1 MPIDRLNLQQMKQY
15 VNGIIGNNLPAFSG
29 GAIGGFSICFKH
41 LFLNVTYSTGIELMT
56 FIGIFILKAFA
67 TSVMTYASGLVVA
80 YANATVK
87 AYVRKFKG
95 KKKVPGKKDSE
106 KNKAA

>member
-1 MPIDRLNLQQMKQY
+1 MKQY

-29 GAIGGFSICFKH
+29 GAIGGFGICVKH
-41 LFLNVTYSTGIELMT
+41 LFLNVNYPSGIELIT

-67 TSVMTYASGLVVA
+67 TSAMTYASGLVVA

-87 AYVRKFKG
+87 AYVKKI
-95 KKKVPGKKDSE
+95 KKKKIAPGKKDSE